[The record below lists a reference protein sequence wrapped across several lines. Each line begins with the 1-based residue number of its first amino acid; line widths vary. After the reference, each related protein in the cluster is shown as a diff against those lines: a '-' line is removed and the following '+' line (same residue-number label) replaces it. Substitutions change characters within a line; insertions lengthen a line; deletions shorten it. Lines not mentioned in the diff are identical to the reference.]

1 MKILLTGAFSYTEN
15 QLEILQNMGLD
26 IDFLQYEKDK
36 LDNCEIY
43 DAVVCNGLFLYNDI
57 EKFKNLKYIQLTSA
71 GFDRVP
77 MDYVKNNNI
86 KIYNAAGVYS
96 IPIAEHTVLKVLE
109 IYKKSK
115 DFYIKQKNHLWEKER
130 EIFELYGKNV
140 LIVGCGNIGKEI
152 AKRFKAFGTNIKA
165 VDIAPVN
172 CEYIDSYEHINNL
185 TSAIENSDIVILTL
199 PLTDETKGIINKNCF
214 DVMKKSS
221 ILVNISRGQVINEAD
236 LVDALENKQI
246 YGAALDVFQDEPL
259 SENSKLWDF
268 ENVLVTPHNAFVGE
282 GNSERMFDVLCNNLK
297 VFIGGIQ

>member
-115 DFYIKQKNHLWEKER
+115 DFYIKQKNHLWEK
-130 EIFELYGKNV
+130 V
-140 LIVGCGNIGKEI
+140 
-152 AKRFKAFGTNIKA
+152 
-165 VDIAPVN
+165 
-172 CEYIDSYEHINNL
+172 
-185 TSAIENSDIVILTL
+185 
-199 PLTDETKGIINKNCF
+199 
-214 DVMKKSS
+214 
-221 ILVNISRGQVINEAD
+221 
-236 LVDALENKQI
+236 
-246 YGAALDVFQDEPL
+246 
-259 SENSKLWDF
+259 
-268 ENVLVTPHNAFVGE
+268 
-282 GNSERMFDVLCNNLK
+282 
-297 VFIGGIQ
+297 